1 MKKSLKILCLMLSL
15 MLLLCACA
23 DKDAGT
29 SSPESSEPANAS
41 AVSDEPSA
49 IPSEEPSD
57 EPSEEPS
64 EPDLDPLDGF
74 VPVFRAIA
82 CSDTHVSSTGDVT
95 AKRLANLFKSA
106 YKYASAHEAYNT
118 VDAMLVAGDLTN
130 AGKPSELKAWKSIAD
145 ANIKEE
151 TTLMTVMGNHEHYD
165 GGIASYTENMDPNLD
180 KHIVVNGYHF
190 IGISTRADDSY
201 PTEVQNW
208 LREELEKA
216 AADDPEKPIFVF
228 MHHHL
233 ENTVYVSRTW
243 KTSFSSQIKNILK
256 KYPQV
261 IHFSGHSHGPI
272 NNPLTIWQDN
282 FTTVGTGTLAYFE
295 MESGMTEGTVP
306 KDADQAAEFHIIEV
320 DANNRVRIMPYN
332 LLTDSFFKT
341 PANTDN
347 PEKQLVYSIDKPSD
361 KSTFI
366 YTKERYKNP
375 AKPYF
380 AEGAKLTVSDV
391 TTNGAQITVPTAFD
405 SSCLYSYH
413 VVCTPADGSD
423 AAKRE
428 FRYYAQ
434 YYFEPMP
441 ESQVL
446 PATGLKD
453 NTEYTIAVYP
463 VSIWNT
469 EGEPLTVKV
478 TTDKKEDIIYSSVNP
493 VTYVGTF
500 CDFQSI
506 VDLTRSENSFAYGGA
521 IGGDVFGGDWASNT
535 SDVNVGLVLS
545 TNRKGWN
552 NSTALGVSYNGSSTT
567 NRGLYVFATDSN
579 GNTVKYPDFEYLR
592 LWVDFTDV
600 DFRKACFGLVDSDGN
615 LYSTDDTDNDSDS
628 PFYYLPDGE
637 TEWKTY
643 QHGGDGCF
651 GTAQS
656 SSVKNF
662 KGWMAFPVE
671 KFSKRGG
678 GGVRFSGNYVKG
690 VYMYWDFSS
699 PSMLGKQFYLDE
711 FQLVPD
717 YTVFEEYSK

>member
-1 MKKSLKILCLMLSL
+1 MKKSLKVLCLMLSL

-95 AKRLANLFKSA
+95 ATRLANLFKSA

-165 GGIASYTENMDPNLD
+165 GGIASYTANMDPNLD

-243 KTSFSSQIKNILK
+243 KTSFSSQIRNILK

-282 FTTVGTGTLAYFE
+282 FTTVGTGTLAYF
-295 MESGMTEGTVP
+295 
-306 KDADQAAEFHIIEV
+306 
-320 DANNRVRIMPYN
+320 
-332 LLTDSFFKT
+332 
-341 PANTDN
+341 
-347 PEKQLVYSIDKPSD
+347 
-361 KSTFI
+361 
-366 YTKERYKNP
+366 
-375 AKPYF
+375 
-380 AEGAKLTVSDV
+380 
-391 TTNGAQITVPTAFD
+391 
-405 SSCLYSYH
+405 
-413 VVCTPADGSD
+413 
-423 AAKRE
+423 
-428 FRYYAQ
+428 
-434 YYFEPMP
+434 
-441 ESQVL
+441 
-446 PATGLKD
+446 
-453 NTEYTIAVYP
+453 
-463 VSIWNT
+463 
-469 EGEPLTVKV
+469 
-478 TTDKKEDIIYSSVNP
+478 
-493 VTYVGTF
+493 
-500 CDFQSI
+500 
-506 VDLTRSENSFAYGGA
+506 
-521 IGGDVFGGDWASNT
+521 
-535 SDVNVGLVLS
+535 
-545 TNRKGWN
+545 
-552 NSTALGVSYNGSSTT
+552 
-567 NRGLYVFATDSN
+567 
-579 GNTVKYPDFEYLR
+579 
-592 LWVDFTDV
+592 
-600 DFRKACFGLVDSDGN
+600 
-615 LYSTDDTDNDSDS
+615 
-628 PFYYLPDGE
+628 
-637 TEWKTY
+637 
-643 QHGGDGCF
+643 
-651 GTAQS
+651 
-656 SSVKNF
+656 
-662 KGWMAFPVE
+662 
-671 KFSKRGG
+671 
-678 GGVRFSGNYVKG
+678 
-690 VYMYWDFSS
+690 
-699 PSMLGKQFYLDE
+699 
-711 FQLVPD
+711 
-717 YTVFEEYSK
+717 

>member
-1 MKKSLKILCLMLSL
+1 MKKSLKVLCLMLSL

-29 SSPESSEPANAS
+29 SSHESSEPANAS
-41 AVSDEPSA
+41 AVSEEPSA
-49 IPSEEPSD
+49 VPSE

-64 EPDLDPLDGF
+64 VPDIDPLDGF

-82 CSDTHVSSTGDVT
+82 CSDTHVSSTGDAT
-95 AKRLANLFKSA
+95 ATRLANLFKSA
-106 YKYASAHEAYNT
+106 YKYASAHNAYNT

-130 AGKPSELKAWKSIAD
+130 NGYKSEFDAWKSVVN
-145 ANIKEE
+145 ANIKDE
-151 TTLMTVMGNHEHYD
+151 TTLMTVMGNHEYY
-165 GGIASYTENMDPNLD
+165 GGGQASYTANMDPELD
-180 KHIVVNGYHF
+180 KHVVVNGYHF
-190 IGISTRADDSY
+190 IGLSTRDIDNYPSDSLK
-201 PTEVQNW
+201 W
-208 LREELEKA
+208 LNEQLEQA
-216 AADDPEKPIFVF
+216 VADDPEKPIFVF
-228 MHHHL
+228 QHHHL
-233 ENTVYVSRTW
+233 QNTVYVSRTW
-243 KTSFSSQIKNILK
+243 YTSASNQFKSILK

-261 IHFSGHSHGPI
+261 IDFSGHSHGPI
-272 NNPLTIWQDN
+272 NNPISIWQEG

-306 KDADQAAEFHIIEV
+306 KNSSNAAQYYIIEV
-320 DANNRVRIMPYN
+320 DAENRVRILPYN
-332 LLTDSFFKT
+332 LLTDDFFKT
-341 PANTDN
+341 PANNDD
-347 PEKQLVYSIDKPSD
+347 PEKQLVYSIDKPTD
-361 KSTFI
+361 PSTFL
-366 YTKERYKNP
+366 YTKARYNNKK
-375 AKPYF
+375 KPYF
-380 AEGAKLTVSDV
+380 ADGAKLSVSDV
-391 TTNGAQITVPTAFD
+391 TTSGAQITVPTALD
-405 SSCLYSYH
+405 GSCLYSYH
-413 VVCTPADGSD
+413 IVCTPADGSD
-423 AAKRE
+423 AKARE
-428 FRYYAQ
+428 YRYYAE

-441 ESQVL
+441 DSQVL
-446 PATGLKD
+446 PVTGLKD
-453 NTEYTIAVYP
+453 NVEYTVSVYP
-463 VSIWNT
+463 VNIWDV
-469 EGEPLTVKV
+469 EGDPLTVTL
-478 TTDKKEDIIYSSVNP
+478 TTDNKEAIVYSSQNP

-506 VDLTRSENSFAYGGA
+506 IDLTRSENSFAYGGT

-535 SDVNVGLVLS
+535 SDINVGLVLS
-545 TNRKGWN
+545 TSRKGWN

-579 GNTVKYPDFEYLR
+579 GNTVKYPDFKYLR

-615 LYSTDDTDNDSDS
+615 LYSTDDTDYVSDS

-643 QHGGDGCF
+643 QHGDDGCF

-671 KFSKRGG
+671 MFSKRGG

-699 PSMLGKQFYLDE
+699 SSMLGKQFYLDE

-717 YTVFEEYSK
+717 YTVFEKYGN

>member
-95 AKRLANLFKSA
+95 ATRLANLFKSA

-151 TTLMTVMGNHEHYD
+151 TTLMTVMGNHEYYD

-190 IGISTRADDSY
+190 IGISTRGEDSY

-243 KTSFSSQIKNILK
+243 NTGFSSQIRNILK

-306 KDADQAAEFHIIEV
+306 KDADQAAQFHIIEV
-320 DANNRVRIMPYN
+320 DANNRVRILPYN

-413 VVCTPADGSD
+413 VVCTPAEGSD
-423 AAKRE
+423 ATKRE

-453 NTEYTIAVYP
+453 NTEYTIDVYP

-493 VTYVGTF
+493 VTYLGTF
-500 CDFQSI
+500 CDFESI
-506 VDLTRSENSFAYGGA
+506 TELTRSDDCLAYGGT
-521 IGGDVFGGDWASNT
+521 IGGDVFGGDWCGNG
-535 SDVNVGLVLS
+535 SDTMVGLELVKG
-545 TNRKGWN
+545 KGWKD
-552 NSTALGVSYNGSSTT
+552 STALGVSYNAGSHV
-567 NRGLYVFATDSN
+567 NRGLYVFATDAN
-579 GNTVKYPDFEYLR
+579 KNPVKYPDFRYLR
-592 LWVDFTDV
+592 VWVDFTDV
-600 DFRKACFGLVDSDGN
+600 EFRKACFGLVDGEGK
-615 LYSTDDTDNDSDS
+615 LFSTDDCDNQPDS
-628 PFYYLPDGE
+628 PFYYLAEGE

-643 QHGGDGCF
+643 QHGSDGCF
-651 GTAQS
+651 GAAEGS
-656 SSVKNF
+656 RVNNF
-662 KGWMAFPVE
+662 KGWMAFPVDM
-671 KFSKRGG
+671 FGARNASGL
-678 GGVRFSGNYVKG
+678 RFSGNYVKG
-690 VYMYWDFSS
+690 VYLYWDFEKD
-699 PSMLGKQFYLDE
+699 SMLNTPFYLDE
-711 FQLVPD
+711 LQLVDD
-717 YTVFEEYSK
+717 YTVFEEYKK

>member
-95 AKRLANLFKSA
+95 ATRLANLFKSA

-151 TTLMTVMGNHEHYD
+151 TTLMTVMGNHEYYD

-190 IGISTRADDSY
+190 IGISTRGEDSY

-243 KTSFSSQIKNILK
+243 NTGFSSQIRNILK

-306 KDADQAAEFHIIEV
+306 KSADQAAQFHIIEV

-413 VVCTPADGSD
+413 VVCTPAEGSD
-423 AAKRE
+423 ATKRE

-453 NTEYTIAVYP
+453 NTEYTIDVYP

-478 TTDKKEDIIYSSVNP
+478 TTDKKEDIIYSSTNP
-493 VTYVGTF
+493 VTYLGTF
-500 CDFQSI
+500 CDFESI
-506 VDLTRSENSFAYGGA
+506 TELTRSDDCLAYGGT
-521 IGGDVFGGDWASNT
+521 IGGDVFGGDWCGNG
-535 SDVNVGLVLS
+535 SDTMVGLELVKG
-545 TNRKGWN
+545 KGWKG
-552 NSTALGVSYNGSSTT
+552 STALGVSYNAGSHV
-567 NRGLYVFATDSN
+567 NRGLYVFATDAN
-579 GNTVKYPDFEYLR
+579 KNPVKYPDFRYLR
-592 LWVDFTDV
+592 VWVDFTDV
-600 DFRKACFGLVDSDGN
+600 EFRKACFGLVDGEGK
-615 LYSTDDTDNDSDS
+615 LFSTDDCDNQPDS
-628 PFYYLPDGE
+628 PFYYLAEGE

-643 QHGGDGCF
+643 QHGSDGCF
-651 GTAQS
+651 GAAEGS
-656 SSVKNF
+656 RVNNF
-662 KGWMAFPVE
+662 KGWMAFPVDM
-671 KFSKRGG
+671 FGARNAGG
-678 GGVRFSGNYVKG
+678 LRFSGNYVKG
-690 VYMYWDFSS
+690 VYLYWDFEKD
-699 PSMLGKQFYLDE
+699 SMLNTPFYLDE
-711 FQLVPD
+711 LQLVDD
-717 YTVFEEYSK
+717 YTVFEEYKK